1 MYIPYMIITN
11 CFISISQFDQN
22 TCVKQFVDEMKIM
35 IVFCAGQL
43 LGNFPLSGFT
53 RCLFLQA
60 LLEDEKIVVVLKNS
74 QQNGKFISPS
84 KVNNAVYHPRYTGG
98 RDTQVM
104 LVSLHTTV
112 SEVTSKVTGRSHTC
126 SLIYVVLLN
135 LFLLFFCYNIEL

>member
-1 MYIPYMIITN
+1 
-11 CFISISQFDQN
+11 
-22 TCVKQFVDEMKIM
+22 MKLNYVM

-135 LFLLFFCYNIEL
+135 LFLLFFVTILNCSGVKVKTLNSKF

>member
-1 MYIPYMIITN
+1 MYIPYMLVTN
-11 CFISISQFDQN
+11 YFISISQFDQN
-22 TCVKQFVDEMKIM
+22 TCVQQFVDEMKIM
-35 IVFCAGQL
+35 NVFCAGQL

-84 KVNNAVYHPRYTGG
+84 KMNNAVYHPRYTGG

-135 LFLLFFCYNIEL
+135 L

>member
-1 MYIPYMIITN
+1 
-11 CFISISQFDQN
+11 
-22 TCVKQFVDEMKIM
+22 MKLNHVM

>member
-1 MYIPYMIITN
+1 M
-11 CFISISQFDQN
+11 
-22 TCVKQFVDEMKIM
+22 FVFS
-35 IVFCAGQL
+35 VGQL

-112 SEVTSKVTGRSHTC
+112 SEVTSKVTGRSYPYPLHTM
-126 SLIYVVLLN
+126 YVMLLK
-135 LFLLFFCYNIEL
+135 L